1 MGDASGMYT
10 SPTGTRPQ
18 NGGAGQGQGN
28 NEGFNNASFQL
39 DDGDQH
45 LESAGGRRTSIGT
58 MATLAGGAGTPSPA
72 QQEPQAQP
80 MDPLVQ
86 SLMSSVRLL
95 ATMWMTPSSTLSS
108 RCDLPMGESR
118 PGKQD
123 KSISC
128 LGGLCANSL
137 GSESLYCTD

>member
-1 MGDASGMYT
+1 MGDASGMYA
-10 SPTGTRPQ
+10 SPTGTGPQ

-28 NEGFNNASFQL
+28 NEGFNNESFQL

-58 MATLAGGAGTPSPA
+58 MATHAGGAGTPSPA

-86 SLMSSVRLL
+86 SLMSGVRLSNKKI
-95 ATMWMTPSSTLSS
+95 SSIL
-108 RCDLPMGESR
+108 D
-118 PGKQD
+118 KQ
-123 KSISC
+123 SE
-128 LGGLCANSL
+128 LEASL
-137 GSESLYCTD
+137 DADINDDDGAAV